1 MCRRES
7 GNMAT
12 IYNYALT
19 KMCRIPP
26 SHVGPRGRWQEW
38 QAKDCFLCLCRGEM
52 HRDTEI
58 LEVSPNLRVDSQA
71 GEGPSSTGAFTH
83 KNL

>member
-38 QAKDCFLCLCRGEM
+38 QAKDCFLCLSRGEM

-58 LEVSPNLRVDSQA
+58 LEVATNFRVISQVGKA
-71 GEGPSSTGAFTH
+71 LFIVESAY
-83 KNL
+83 